1 MDKIRKNLERVETH
15 MVASMAAV
23 EGNLA
28 AQGAAL
34 AHLAEGQKGLVE
46 AVGRLDR
53 AVNELHRSAGNLRAS
68 FSEYRQ
74 HSGLMFSHLKAAVFV
89 MESSGEMRFQKIE
102 ARLDDLERRPPTA

>member
-1 MDKIRKNLERVETH
+1 MDEIRKNLERVETR
-15 MVASMAAV
+15 MVASLAHV

-34 AHLAEGQKGLVE
+34 EHLAEGQKGLVE

-53 AVNELHRSAGNLRAS
+53 AVNELQRSAGDLRSS

-74 HSGLMFSHLKAAVFV
+74 HSDEMFSHLKAAVFA
-89 MESSGEMRFQKIE
+89 MESSSEIRFQKIE